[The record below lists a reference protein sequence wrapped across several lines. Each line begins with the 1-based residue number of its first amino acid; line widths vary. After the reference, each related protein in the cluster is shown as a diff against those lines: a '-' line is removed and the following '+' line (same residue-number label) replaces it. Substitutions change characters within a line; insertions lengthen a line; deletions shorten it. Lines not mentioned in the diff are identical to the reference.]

1 MSKFL
6 KRVDWRKYFKI
17 VGIFSLIIISA
28 QVINKKIDWFAM
40 TAILLFII
48 VTLLKAYT
56 EYLMESKPE
65 LTLRQ
70 LRKAKL
76 DKLNRKWW
84 KII

>member
-1 MSKFL
+1 
-6 KRVDWRKYFKI
+6 
-17 VGIFSLIIISA
+17 
-28 QVINKKIDWFAM
+28 M